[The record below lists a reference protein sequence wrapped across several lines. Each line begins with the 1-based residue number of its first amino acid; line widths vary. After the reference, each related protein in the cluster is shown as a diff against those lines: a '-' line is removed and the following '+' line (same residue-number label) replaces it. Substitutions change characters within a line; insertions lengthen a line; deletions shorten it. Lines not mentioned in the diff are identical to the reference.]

1 MISEKNNNFKVMY
14 DLNLSPTTYD
24 FGHYLVHAE
33 AVRQLTHKN
42 SLIDLTIRAD
52 GFRSHTPRDK
62 TMKDDEKWWRIKS
75 IILGCCSILNSLISI
90 ALSKLRVKLSHYELW
105 IFRARNFNG
114 PDRCKKRSGRD

>member
-62 TMKDDEKWWRIKS
+62 AMKDDEKEDSEENAENPEEPEGETIEATAEEVETK
-75 IILGCCSILNSLISI
+75 
-90 ALSKLRVKLSHYELW
+90 
-105 IFRARNFNG
+105 
-114 PDRCKKRSGRD
+114 

>member
-62 TMKDDEKWWRIKS
+62 AMKDDEKWWRIKS
-75 IILGCCSILNSLISI
+75 IVLGCCSILNTIS
-90 ALSKLRVKLSHYELW
+90 
-105 IFRARNFNG
+105 N
-114 PDRCKKRSGRD
+114 